1 MSVTRWVITHL
12 NDDGTIRHLA
22 FPQRARYTYETY
34 AEAKAALP
42 AQARELNLKLS
53 FRHIELRPVRC
64 WDRSYD
70 PCTCWFDNLVAPE
83 HPGFEPADV
92 PARYVNDLL
101 GCFGK
106 HELEAAALV
115 IAAAH
120 QIQGDWNPIPTFL
133 FTDTDDKRFRRWA
146 ANPFFVPDFRGLEAR
161 GFIRISKPG
170 SDYEFVMIGVQS
182 SFFAAIENAVDRHR
196 NARSDWEAR
205 QRWVD
210 DGGAL
215 QETA

>member
-1 MSVTRWVITHL
+1 MSIIGWVMTHL
-12 NDDGTIRHLA
+12 NDDGSCRHLA
-22 FPQRARYTYETY
+22 LPQRGQYTYATY
-34 AEAKAALP
+34 AGAKSALP
-42 AQARELNLKLS
+42 VVAREPELKLS
-53 FRHIELRPVRC
+53 LRHIEVRPVRC
-64 WDRSYD
+64 WNVNYE
-70 PCTCWFDNLVAPE
+70 PCTCWFDNLSAPA

-92 PARYVNDLL
+92 PAYGVNDLL
-101 GCFGK
+101 GCFGR

-115 IAAAH
+115 IVAAH
-120 QIQGDWNPIPTFL
+120 QRQGDWNPIPTFL

-146 ANPFFVPDFRGLEAR
+146 ANPYFVPDFQGLAQR

-170 SDYEFVMIGVQS
+170 SEYEIVMISIQPK
-182 SFFAAIENAVDRHR
+182 FFKAIENAVDRHR

-215 QETA
+215 QETV